1 MLSLELVAQGM
12 PYLTGL
18 ASGVLIASSVSLAM
32 MRRKS
37 RMPVPSR
44 AELATEHLTSA
55 TQLPAAPAEPEDDPA
70 APPAVLVR
78 RSNRRLLRPEV
89 AAREFIAFMREN
101 SMTGWY
107 ASEEIDTACLW
118 FFQRTATVEMDPSD
132 VRAQLAAIKAC
143 RHGYKRLKGPE
154 FEGVRQA
161 TKRDRATVY
170 YIPPIGVPIDAHDT
184 ASAPQF
190 ASNRPE
196 TGRAPS
202 RSGAQPPS
210 GRSSNG
216 GRAAGGTKGSNS
228 RGTTVATAAP
238 DVRQGFDFVP
248 ADLFSAAA

>member
-1 MLSLELVAQGM
+1 MLSLDIGSLV
-12 PYLTGL
+12 TGL
-18 ASGVLIASSVSLAM
+18 ASGMLLASSVSLAV
-32 MRRKS
+32 MRRNS
-37 RMPVPSR
+37 AAARPSR
-44 AELATEHLTSA
+44 SAVATENLTA
-55 TQLPAAPAEPEDDPA
+55 AAPLPQQFSAAPAEPEDDPE

-101 SMTGWY
+101 GMTGWY

-170 YIPPIGVPIDAHDT
+170 YIPPTGVPIDAHDA
-184 ASAPQF
+184 ASAAQF
-190 ASNRPE
+190 ASNRPSS
-196 TGRAPS
+196 GRAPS

-210 GRSSNG
+210 GRSGNG
-216 GRAAGGTKGSNS
+216 GRAASGAKGSNS
-228 RGTTVATAAP
+228 RGSAVATSAP